1 MRALA
6 MVESCILALT
16 MGTAWGQDLSAAPT
30 WVRPMGVY
38 ACPSD
43 PDIQAIWLVGERAL
57 GQVQPFAFTR
67 VGLGP
72 MIDMDNRRRDDEDR
86 ERRRQEQLRQQTQ
99 RNEEWRERYRSYGY
113 AYPPF
118 AYAHPRLG
126 PYSYDPYTGY
136 YYNPNTGQYYYVRP
150 APGYSGYHYPNS
162 GQYQDHR
169 PDKER
174 RERERKTGKAGASM
188 GQSVPEN
195 TSR

>member
-1 MRALA
+1 MKALV

-16 MGTAWGQDLSAAPT
+16 TGTAFTQGLSAST

-43 PDIQAIWLVGERAL
+43 PDIQVTWLTGEAAL

-72 MIDMDNRRRDDEDR
+72 FIDMDNRRQDEEDQ
-86 ERRRQEQLRQQTQ
+86 ERRHKEGLRQEAQ
-99 RNEEWRERYRSYGY
+99 RNEKWRELYRNYGY

-118 AYAHPRLG
+118 AYAYPRLG
-126 PYSYDPYTGY
+126 PYYYDPYTGY
-136 YYNPNTGQYYYVRP
+136 YYNPNTGQYYYVSP
-150 APGYSGYHYPNS
+150 GPGYSGYYYPNH
-162 GQYQDHR
+162 GQYRDYR
-169 PDKER
+169 PDRER
-174 RERERKTGKAGASM
+174 REREKREKAGASM
-188 GQSVPEN
+188 SQSAPGN